1 MKTLLRGLSLACLLT
16 LDARAQSP
24 VRDYV
29 PDFTYRGSTLTGWTP
44 LGSAQWSAAGGE
56 IVGKPGPDGAGG
68 WLLFDKPL
76 QDAAVFARFQ
86 CEAPCRT
93 GILMRAQRTPDG
105 GLKGYL
111 ASTADD
117 DYGLYL
123 VTLNKDGQE
132 VGRQRL
138 RRGANQMRF
147 APPADFPPQTAAP
160 PAPGFPVPPPRP
172 PAPAAAPNPAAAL
185 VAGAP
190 GVGGGPAPSPGV
202 KFPEMQPPPADIQRG
217 VWNELSVILDANQM
231 RPSLNWGN
239 QIGFGATEDD
249 AQSVGPFALHV
260 GAGSAQVRF
269 KDVSYKDLGAMAVAP
284 ETVSPRFSMRRLDD
298 YSYAWDAAV
307 ADIDRDGV
315 QDIVAG
321 PFYYLGPTYSTRR
334 EIYLGNSF
342 NPSTQYVGNMV
353 TFAHDWN
360 GDGWPDVLATEGRQ
374 MSLYLNPK
382 GENRRWTRNL
392 VAPGI
397 TSEITLLRDVDGDNA
412 PELIFVKEGRLSF
425 AKYDPA
431 NPTQTWKVFPVSEAG
446 LTTFHG
452 LGVGDVSGDGRADL
466 LNAAGWWEQP
476 AAGATSGAWTYHP
489 VAFARWSRSE
499 AAGGGN
505 MAVWDVNGDGLN
517 DVVTALNAHGWGL
530 AWFEQKRGAGGERSF
545 TRHMI
550 MDDFSTTNAGGLTF
564 SELHSG
570 VIPADIDGDGVMDFV
585 TGKRAWSHRDSYTD
599 PDPHGP
605 ALLVWYRGRRNA
617 RAEGGADFTPEV
629 IHNRSGVGSLFK
641 VQDVNGDGA
650 PDVVTSTNRGT
661 FLFLNSRGGRAR

>member
-1 MKTLLRGLSLACLLT
+1 MLGLSLACLLAAT
-16 LDARAQSP
+16 AQAQSP

-29 PDFTYRGSTLTGWTP
+29 PDFTYRGASLTGWTA
-44 LGSAQWSAAGGE
+44 LGQAQWTAAGGE
-56 IVGKPGPDGAGG
+56 IVGKATGGGG

-76 QDAAVFARFQ
+76 QDAAVFTRFQ
-86 CEAPCRT
+86 CAAPCRT

-123 VTLNKDGQE
+123 VTLDKDGKE
-132 VGRQRL
+132 LSRQRL

-147 APPADFPPQTAAP
+147 AAPADFPPQTAAP
-160 PAPGFPVPPPRP
+160 PVPGFP
-172 PAPAAAPNPAAAL
+172 APAARAPAAPVAAPNPAAAL

-190 GVGGGPAPSPGV
+190 GVAGGPAPSPGV
-202 KFPEMQPPPADIQRG
+202 KFPQMQPPPADIQRG
-217 VWNELSVILDANQM
+217 VWNELSVVLDANQM

-249 AQSVGPFALHV
+249 AQSAGPFALYV
-260 GAGSAQVRF
+260 GAGSAEVRF

-284 ETVSPRFSMRRLDD
+284 ETVSPRFKMQRLDD

-307 ADIDRDGV
+307 ADINHDGV

-321 PFYYLGPTYSTRR
+321 PFYYLGPTYAKRR
-334 EIYLGNSF
+334 EIYLGATF
-342 NPSTQYVGNMV
+342 NPSNQYVGNMV

-397 TSEITLLRDVDGDNA
+397 TSEITLLGDVDGDAA
-412 PELIFVKEGRLSF
+412 PELVFVKDGRLTF

-431 NPTQTWKVFPVSEAG
+431 RPTETWKTYPVSETG

-466 LNAAGWWEQP
+466 LAAAGWWEQP
-476 AAGATSGAWTYHP
+476 VAGATSGAWTYHAF
-489 VAFARWSRSE
+489 AFARWSRSE

-530 AWFEQKRGAGGERSF
+530 AWFEQKRAANGDITF
-545 TRHMI
+545 LRHMI
-550 MDDFSTTNAGGLTF
+550 MDDFSTRNAGGLTF

-570 VIPADIDGDGVMDFV
+570 VIPSDIDGDGVMDFV

-605 ALLVWYRGRRNA
+605 ALVVWYRGRRDA
-617 RAEGGADFTPEV
+617 KAPGGVSFTPEV

-650 PDVVTSTNRGT
+650 PDVITSTNRGT
-661 FLFLNSRGGRAR
+661 FLFLNSRKR